1 MLKLIK
7 NEWVKLWSKKSS
19 WVMLILTLAVIV
31 AMLVGLKTFDKLVN
45 GDEEP
50 TSWKEQQ
57 QMTIEGNK
65 TFLTEENLTTKEK
78 ERLENEIKIA
88 EYRLKNNVE
97 PPASDSTAS
106 FLESSV
112 SALSL
117 ISLFGVI
124 VAAGIVSFEFGTGT
138 IKMLLTRPI
147 ARWKILLSKLI
158 TTFLFTILLT
168 TVGFALSALLGY
180 VFFDSVGTS
189 LTIQDGKVTEV
200 NLIGQT
206 LYSYLLSY
214 GDISMSIF
222 FAFMLGTLFSSS
234 SLAIGLT
241 LFITFTSATLV
252 ALLQKYEFIKYFWF
266 SVTDLNGIEKG
277 YTILP
282 DLTIGFALS
291 VMAVYAIIF
300 LVISFSVFTKKDIT
314 A

>member
-97 PPASDSTAS
+97 PPTSDSTAS

-180 VFFDSVGTS
+180 VFFDSAGTS

>member
-88 EYRLKNNVE
+88 EYRLENNVE

-180 VFFDSVGTS
+180 VFFDSAGTS

>member
-19 WVMLILTLAVIV
+19 WVMLVLTLAVIV

-45 GDEEP
+45 GDEKP

-112 SALSL
+112 NALSL

-180 VFFDSVGTS
+180 VFFDSAGTS